1 MSEDV
6 PPPTEEAGNPLKLV
20 HSAPGEG
27 KKKRKSKSL
36 DDATKDEFRAILAG
50 TFSQW
55 PPLKRNFRVVLDDRG
70 SMGFVEVL
78 DGGICKY
85 VSREAVVNTLMA
97 YSLTD
102 LRPLDPAAALALP
115 PRIAEELVRQW
126 ATCQESFDLDLVA
139 PVRTKSEAGLC
150 WQRLDFDLT
159 PGDTPTFDELFQ
171 AAGDMKAVRQW
182 VGSLFDPNSPR
193 QQYVYLWGTGGDGKG
208 SFLDFL
214 SRVFGPTYKSEQPPN
229 QGDKFWTQGL
239 LGKRVVA
246 FDDYRHR
253 TFLSSALF
261 MGLTGGSRLRV
272 EEKNG
277 PTFDG
282 VFIAKPIITSNYR
295 PNFEGDRADKRRI
308 IYREFQKRDV
318 VYNEAFKDRLWSEAA
333 AFLWKCRAEYAEI
346 PTGLWIP
353 DDPSRIEAVLE
364 RNHEDNH
371 HILEKYFELDPDATI
386 RPSEIAAVLR
396 SREGANLSVLE
407 LKAFNRFLETRHGLV
422 SQRPPLLK
430 NDGGHRR
437 PRCITGLRFNR
448 ATLAAYAALIERES
462 MPGGG
467 SAAESINPGF

>member
-1 MSEDV
+1 MSEEV
-6 PPPTEEAGNPLKLV
+6 TPPAAEDPSNPLKLV
-20 HSAPGEG
+20 HSAPA
-27 KKKRKSKSL
+27 KKRKSKTL
-36 DDATKDEFRAILAG
+36 DDATKE
-50 TFSQW
+50 
-55 PPLKRNFRVVLDDRG
+55 NFRCVLAKMFCGWPDFEHTYKVVVDERG

-78 DGGICKY
+78 EGGRCRYIT
-85 VSREAVVNTLMA
+85 REAIINSLMA
-97 YSLTD
+97 YSRMV
-102 LRPLDPAAALALP
+102 LRPDDPTASLVLP
-115 PRIAEELVRQW
+115 PHVAKELVQQW
-126 ATCQESFDLDLVA
+126 AACEPSFNLDDIA
-139 PVRTKSEAGLC
+139 PVRTKSEDGLC
-150 WQRLDFDLT
+150 WQRLDFDLAEG
-159 PGDTPTFDELFQ
+159 PTPTFDELFS

-182 VGSLFDPNSPR
+182 VGSLFDPKSPR

-253 TFLSSALF
+253 TFLSSAIF

-346 PTGLWIP
+346 PAGLWIP
-353 DDPSRIEAVLE
+353 DDPARIEAVLE

-371 HILEKYFELDPDATI
+371 HLLEKFFVLDPDGVVKPA
-386 RPSEIAAVLR
+386 EIAAVLR
-396 SREGANLSVLE
+396 SREGPNLSVQE
-407 LKAFNRFLETRHGLV
+407 LRAFNRFLETRHGLV
-422 SQRPPLLK
+422 SHRAPRGGDRQRF
-430 NDGGHRR
+430 
-437 PRCITGLRFNR
+437 IFGLRFNS
-448 ATLAAYAALIERES
+448 ATLAAYAALIERETT
-462 MPGGG
+462 PGGG
-467 SAAESINPGF
+467 SAAESMNPGF